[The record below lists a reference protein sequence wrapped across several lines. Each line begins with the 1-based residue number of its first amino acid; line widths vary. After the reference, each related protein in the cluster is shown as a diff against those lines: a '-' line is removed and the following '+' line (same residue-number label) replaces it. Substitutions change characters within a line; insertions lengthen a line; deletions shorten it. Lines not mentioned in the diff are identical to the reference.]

1 VWLIVTDGAPTQ
13 ATAVWY
19 GMRSWIE
26 GGLKDTKRGG
36 WGWHQTKMVDPE
48 RAERLWLA
56 IAVATLWAV
65 SVGGEVDA
73 TLPVS
78 SLEALPQTHVA
89 RRKATGRS
97 RPRMLSCFARG
108 IVTIVGR
115 LIRGDGLVLGRFV
128 PEPWPTRPS
137 VPKKKNTKSKVP
149 VAQEA
154 A

>member
-1 VWLIVTDGAPTQ
+1 
-13 ATAVWY
+13 
-19 GMRSWIE
+19 
-26 GGLKDTKRGG
+26 
-36 WGWHQTKMVDPE
+36 MVDPE

-73 TLPVS
+73 NLPVS

-89 RRKATGRS
+89 RRTATKRS

-108 IVTIVGR
+108 IITIVGM
-115 LIRGDGLVLGRFV
+115 LIRGDGLVLGHFV
-128 PEPWPTRPS
+128 PEPWPTMPS
-137 VPKKKNTKSKVP
+137 VPKKKNTKSKAHM
-149 VAQEA
+149 AQEA

>member
-1 VWLIVTDGAPTQ
+1 MYAPNMM
-13 ATAVWY
+13 AVSKH
-19 GMRSWIE
+19 RETS
-26 GGLKDTKRGG
+26 
-36 WGWHQTKMVDPE
+36 
-48 RAERLWLA
+48 
-56 IAVATLWAV
+56 AVATLWAV

-73 TLPVS
+73 TLPES

-89 RRKATGRS
+89 RRTATKRA

-108 IVTIVGR
+108 IITIIGR

-137 VPKKKNTKSKVP
+137 VPKKKHTKFKVHL
-149 VAQEA
+149 AQEA

>member
-1 VWLIVTDGAPTQ
+1 MWV
-13 ATAVWY
+13 
-19 GMRSWIE
+19 
-26 GGLKDTKRGG
+26 
-36 WGWHQTKMVDPE
+36 
-48 RAERLWLA
+48 
-56 IAVATLWAV
+56 V

-73 TLPVS
+73 NLPVS
-78 SLEALPQTHVA
+78 SLEALPPTHVA
-89 RRKATGRS
+89 RGLATKRT

-108 IVTIVGR
+108 IITIIGR

-137 VPKKKNTKSKVP
+137 VPKKKNTKSKAH

>member
-1 VWLIVTDGAPTQ
+1 
-13 ATAVWY
+13 
-19 GMRSWIE
+19 
-26 GGLKDTKRGG
+26 
-36 WGWHQTKMVDPE
+36 MVDPE

-78 SLEALPQTHVA
+78 SLEALPETHVA
-89 RRKATGRS
+89 RRTATKRS

-108 IVTIVGR
+108 IITIIGR
-115 LIRGDGLVLGRFV
+115 LIRGDGWVLGRFI
-128 PEPWPTRPS
+128 PESWPTRPS
-137 VPKKKNTKSKVP
+137 VPKKMSTKTTAHA
-149 VAQEA
+149 AQEA

>member
-1 VWLIVTDGAPTQ
+1 
-13 ATAVWY
+13 
-19 GMRSWIE
+19 
-26 GGLKDTKRGG
+26 
-36 WGWHQTKMVDPE
+36 MVDPE
-48 RAERLWLA
+48 RAERFWLA

-73 TLPVS
+73 TLPAS

-89 RRKATGRS
+89 RRTATSRS

-108 IVTIVGR
+108 ILTIVGM
-115 LIRGDGLVLGRFV
+115 LIRGDGLVLGRFI
-128 PEPWPTRPS
+128 PQPWPTRPS
-137 VPKKKNTKSKVP
+137 VPKKKKAKIKAH